1 MLVSPWIPPSGP
13 LVFWGSQLLALLVLA
28 ATAWVAGRIVTRR
41 LDLGTGWEGF
51 AIPVAL
57 GMVVLAHVLLL
68 LGSLGLLSRGA
79 VVGVIVAVH
88 LLQRFF
94 PPLPG
99 GRECGWERGARGVRA
114 FLLALLVLPLFVL
127 ALYPPTAFDETL
139 YHLPFARAFAR
150 TGGVP
155 FLPELRFPVF
165 PQLVDLL
172 FAAMLLLAGDVA
184 SHLVSLLAVLA
195 TAALLAGWGRRMG
208 SPAAGWL
215 AGGIWLGSPLVAYLA
230 TTGYIEACLVLFTTA
245 AVWAVNRWRGSQE
258 SGSQESGSQES
269 GWLLLAGAFAGA
281 AAGTKYHGLYFV
293 GVIFLAVALTAP
305 RGSRVRGLL
314 LYSLAALAVLA
325 PWYGRILFYTG
336 NPVFPFYAGLFGL
349 APTPWGP
356 PGWPLIPESSLG
368 GRLRALAALPWN
380 AVFVRAKVGLQ
391 PPYSPAWLLSL
402 PLLAWALV
410 REARVRWILAVAA
423 GFALIFLASP
433 VDSRYAVPALSLA
446 GLALGLVLAR
456 WVAPRPAAV
465 LAAALLLPGW
475 SYAVYRIALQGP
487 VPTTLEARDRYLAEQ
502 LPVYP
507 ALRFLN
513 RTRGDGY
520 TVYALHAE
528 RMVYHADGVLLG
540 DWNGP
545 ASFGRILPLVHD
557 PIALHRELRQLGAGY
572 LLVVQGV
579 GTPPPV
585 DAPAFRELFRRIYSD
600 GASEVFEL
608 KPGTSRR

>member
-1 MLVSPWIPPSGP
+1 MPVLVSPWIPPSGP
-13 LVFWGSQLLALLVLA
+13 FVFWGSQLLALLLLA
-28 ATAWVAGRIVTRR
+28 ATAWVAGRIATRR

-57 GMVVLAHVLLL
+57 GMVVLAQVLLL
-68 LGSLGLLSRGA
+68 LGFVGLLSRGSVLG
-79 VVGVIVAVH
+79 VVVAVH
-88 LLQRFF
+88 LLGRLF

-99 GRECGWERGARGVRA
+99 GRECGWERGARGVRV
-114 FLLALLVLPLFVL
+114 FVLAVIAPLFVF

-139 YHLPFARAFAR
+139 YHLPFARAFAH

-184 SHLVSLLAVLA
+184 SHLVSLVAVLA
-195 TAALLAGWGRRMG
+195 TAALLVGWGRRLG
-208 SPAAGWL
+208 SPTAGWL
-215 AGGIWLGSPLVAYLA
+215 AGGIWLGGPIVTYLA
-230 TTGYIEACLVLFTTA
+230 ATGYIEACLALFTTA
-245 AVWAVNRWRGSQE
+245 AVWAVDRWRGSHE
-258 SGSQESGSQES
+258 R
-269 GWLLLAGAFAGA
+269 GWLLLAGAFVGA
-281 AAGTKYHGLYFV
+281 AAGAKYHGLYSV
-293 GVIFLAVALTAP
+293 GVIFLAIAFVAP

-314 LYSLAALAVLA
+314 YYSLAALAVLA

-336 NPVFPFYAGLFGL
+336 NPLFPFYADLFGL
-349 APTPWGP
+349 APTSWGP
-356 PGWPLIPESSLG
+356 PGWPPIPERSLG
-368 GRLRALAALPWN
+368 GRLKALAALPWN
-380 AVFVRAKVGLQ
+380 AVFARREVGLQ
-391 PPYSPAWLLSL
+391 PPYSPAWLLGL
-402 PLLAWALV
+402 PLLAWALL

-423 GFALIFLASP
+423 GFTLIFLASP
-433 VDSRYAVPALSLA
+433 VDSRYVVPALPLA
-446 GLALGLVLAR
+446 SLALGLVLAR

-475 SYAVYRIALQGP
+475 SYAVYHIVTQGP
-487 VPTTLEARDRYLAEQ
+487 PPATVEARDRFLAKQ

-513 RTRGDGY
+513 RTRGSSY

-528 RMVYHADGVLLG
+528 NMVYHADGVLLG

-545 ASFGRILPLVHD
+545 ASFGRILPLLDD
-557 PIALHRELRQLGAGY
+557 PVALHRELRQLGAGY
-572 LLVVQGV
+572 LLIVQGV

-585 DAPAFRELFRRIYSD
+585 DDPAFRALFRRVYSD

-608 KPGTSRR
+608 KPGTSLR